1 MSRSYPI
8 WVEVDA
14 CIYKSSKSYGAKDT
28 NNQKIY
34 VGTSKNN
41 SHLLARITTTKRIID
56 EQTFFKLRIDGK
68 VIKTIVMNN
77 KTKEIKKVSYV

>member
-8 WVEVDA
+8 WVDVDA

-34 VGTSKNN
+34 VGTSANN
-41 SHLLARITTTKRIID
+41 SYLLAEVTTTRRVIGD
-56 EQTFFKLRIDGK
+56 ETYFKLGIDGK
-68 VIKTIVMNN
+68 VIKTIIMNN
-77 KTKEIKKVSYV
+77 KTKEIRYV